1 MTKLESIK
9 KKLKSTNIKH
19 LGNPPN
25 PGPKLFRMCYHI
37 DMLTYLRK
45 RLSYKQL
52 GLGLGLGL
60 TLTLGLG
67 LGLTL
72 TLNNTYAVFYQ

>member
-1 MTKLESIK
+1 
-9 KKLKSTNIKH
+9 
-19 LGNPPN
+19 
-25 PGPKLFRMCYHI
+25 MCYHI

-52 GLGLGLGL
+52 GVGLGLWLGLWLGLRLRLGL
-60 TLTLGLG
+60 T
-67 LGLTL
+67 LTL